1 MSMLDWR
8 YYPKIARI
16 ARMAGADVGRGSET
30 LMTYSRG
37 DLFRAARH
45 LSNSKE
51 GRPARALVV
60 TGFYIPKAAQPAAET
75 DGPLGAL
82 EVCMALRAIGGD
94 AWLVSDECCA
104 PVIRPSALG
113 FLPDD
118 HVLIAPNANP
128 KGGFDAW
135 LNGVIDL
142 AKTEHID
149 TLVYIERV
157 GPARDGSPHNMRGID
172 ITEWTAPLSQLT
184 LLGLHTIGVGDGGNE
199 IGMGRVEDYAIE
211 GVVDHGENIA
221 CTVPTDQLVVAG
233 TSNWGA
239 HALVCAMR
247 ALGSN
252 AVDPYLEPTWQERV
266 LDVIVEYGGLDG
278 VHMTNV
284 ATSTASNPT
293 VTLSRS
299 ASLRTAPA
307 AEVLCP
313 RLRALRSRLPRMSVA
328 FESGAGDMRR
338 DSAESR
344 FDTPE
349 HRLRFWCRA
358 PFCGNIEPVRHN
370 RGNGRKDSRKESR
383 NDFLEPKEAP

>member
-45 LSNSKE
+45 LSGSKE

-221 CTVPTDQLVVAG
+221 CTVPTDRLVVAG

-247 ALGSN
+247 ALGS
-252 AVDPYLEPTWQERV
+252 
-266 LDVIVEYGGLDG
+266 
-278 VHMTNV
+278 
-284 ATSTASNPT
+284 
-293 VTLSRS
+293 
-299 ASLRTAPA
+299 
-307 AEVLCP
+307 
-313 RLRALRSRLPRMSVA
+313 
-328 FESGAGDMRR
+328 AG
-338 DSAESR
+338 
-344 FDTPE
+344 
-349 HRLRFWCRA
+349 
-358 PFCGNIEPVRHN
+358 
-370 RGNGRKDSRKESR
+370 GNGRGACGVPRPGR
-383 NDFLEPKEAP
+383 IRAPLCGRVPRRAQGGRDVPDRRIRRPRRRAYDERGDRRRPRTRPLL